1 MIWIFQGDDDSA
13 KTNKIEAKLKLLEGW
28 GWGVLNRLSPS
39 LGGMARLLL
48 KAGTFKKNKK
58 KTFLVHLLLFTNP
71 SILFIFEISFG

>member
-48 KAGTFKKNKK
+48 KAGTFKKKK
-58 KTFLVHLLLFTNP
+58 KKNLFGAFVIVYKPFYIVHF
-71 SILFIFEISFG
+71 